1 MYSYCNFKI
10 GLHLR
15 FKIVA
20 NSWKLFPFQT
30 ILSYMGEEK
39 LQTFI
44 NYALK
49 CLSEIKLP
57 AKRGN
62 FVEFRTGLL
71 NICPVGRSC
80 SQEERDAFGEY
91 DKVHNIRGKLVESF
105 KKEFPDFGLNYVIG
119 KLTKSQFSKGTIF
132 TLSRSRGFKQTQ
144 FTVKS
149 FIWTKV

>member
-1 MYSYCNFKI
+1 MPMCFVSCASFIVIISYVNF
-10 GLHLR
+10 
-15 FKIVA
+15 
-20 NSWKLFPFQT
+20 FQT

-44 NYALK
+44 NFALK

-62 FVEFRTGLL
+62 FIEFRTGLL
-71 NICPVGRSC
+71 NVCPVGRSC

-105 KKEFPDFGLNYVIG
+105 KKEFPDFGLTYVIG
-119 KLTKSQFSKGTIF
+119 KLIKSVINLLFNFEAVALGKPQSYYLTIF
-132 TLSRSRGFKQTQ
+132 LVS
-144 FTVKS
+144 V
-149 FIWTKV
+149 

>member
-1 MYSYCNFKI
+1 
-10 GLHLR
+10 
-15 FKIVA
+15 
-20 NSWKLFPFQT
+20 
-30 ILSYMGEEK
+30 MGEEK

-49 CLSEIKLP
+49 CLSEIRLP

-91 DKVHNIRGKLVESF
+91 DKVHNIRGKLVECF

-119 KLTKSQFSKGTIF
+119 KLIQSQF
-132 TLSRSRGFKQTQ
+132 
-144 FTVKS
+144 
-149 FIWTKV
+149 